1 MARHEQGASLVVS
14 TSFEFSLKALEY
26 QLSGPLLRQPLAR
39 HHLEH
44 INSRPPLLENLQK
57 TPKGA
62 IGDGCGVL
70 IERWNDRIC
79 SEGVFEFFLEE
90 KTRLRNDPSSLALY
104 LGRVWR
110 GWLIVRL

>member
-1 MARHEQGASLVVS
+1 MARHEQGASLVVT

-44 INSRPPLLENLQK
+44 RNSRHPLLENLQK

-70 IERWNDRIC
+70 LV
-79 SEGVFEFFLEE
+79 SVL
-90 KTRLRNDPSSLALY
+90 DPLLPAPDNLIAGCL
-104 LGRVWR
+104 LGLVY
-110 GWLIVRL
+110 